1 MKLTKDM
8 LGALGMSVFFF
19 IIMATNYRFP
29 YVVQGLSYFG
39 RPAASIFVLGSIVVL
54 YYNDLHLTSLITAI
68 LAYYLLVYIWKTW
81 PQSMEKELYLDIGK
95 DQARFEEE
103 NSIDLQFAN
112 KSVGFDAPQMV
123 LKPVPF
129 PELLVFPPSSATLH
143 EMCG

>member
-1 MKLTKDM
+1 MKLTKDV
-8 LGALGMSVFFF
+8 LGALGMSLFFF
-19 IIMATNYRFP
+19 IILATNYRFP
-29 YVVQGLSYFG
+29 FIVQALSSIG
-39 RPAASIFVLGSIVVL
+39 RPAASIFILGTIVVL
-54 YYNDLHLTSLITAI
+54 YYNNLHLTSLITAI
-68 LAYYLLVYIWKTW
+68 LAYYLLIYIWKTW
-81 PQSMEKELYLDIGK
+81 PQSIEKEVYLDIGK
-95 DQARFEEE
+95 DQSRFEEQ